1 MHVEVYYNKR
11 IFNMSNRNATSLML
25 KKIAFFLTSIF
36 ILHACT
42 STNASPIQRS
52 YEVSPNDT
60 ITEDSTIFFT
70 ISSVGDI
77 MAHQTQLNA
86 QKQADGSYDFKDNYQ
101 YMKPLFESF
110 DLMIANVETTFA
122 GAKKGYSAYPR
133 FNTPDALAEAIK
145 YSGIDVVSTT
155 NNHLFD
161 NGTNAMFRTLDVLR
175 AQGLTTLGTHKDT
188 TEKNYEIIEVK
199 GVKVGL
205 AAYTY
210 ESGKKEGL
218 KTINGLVV
226 PESKGNLIN
235 SFDPY
240 DSTEDLPKIKATVDA
255 MKKDSAEFII
265 FVMHWGVEYKSLP
278 NENQLLIA
286 QHLNNCGVD
295 VIFGSHPHVVQ
306 PIDFIENDSTG
317 QLTYVAY
324 SMGNFISNQRYET
337 MSNYNTEDGL
347 MTGIVVKKE
356 PNTPP
361 VLEAVFY
368 EPTWV
373 HRYKAD
379 GRYNYAVLPAN
390 KTLKNP
396 ESFKVKD
403 DATLDRVVK
412 SSERT
417 NTLIQKPMN
426 ESSISLFER
435 YLIDFE
441 TVGSLRD

>member
-1 MHVEVYYNKR
+1 MTYNR
-11 IFNMSNRNATSLML
+11 FVQ
-25 KKIAFFLTSIF
+25 KKIAPALKLVSIGVFYLFL
-36 ILHACT
+36 LQACT
-42 STNASPIQRS
+42 LSNASPIQQS
-52 YEVSPNDT
+52 FESPVDT
-60 ITEDSTIFFT
+60 LVEDETFFFT

-77 MAHQTQLNA
+77 MTHQTQLNA
-86 QKQADGSYDFKDNYQ
+86 QKKGDGSYDFKDNYQ
-101 YMKPLFESF
+101 YMRPIFESF

-133 FNTPDALAEAIK
+133 FNTPDALAEAVK

-161 NGTNAMFRTLDVLR
+161 NGTDAMFRTLDVLR
-175 AQGLTTLGTHKDT
+175 EQGLITLGTHKDT
-188 TEKNYEIIEVK
+188 TEKNYEIVDIK

-210 ESGKKEGL
+210 ESGKVDGL

-226 PESKGNLIN
+226 PKSKGNMIN

-240 DSTEDLPKIKATVDA
+240 ESTDDLPKLKATVDA
-255 MKKDSAEFII
+255 MKTDSAEFIV
-265 FVMHWGVEYKSLP
+265 FVLHWGVEYKSLP
-278 NENQLLIA
+278 NENQLLIT
-286 QHLNNCGVD
+286 QHLNSCGVD

-337 MSNYNTEDGL
+337 MSNYSTEDGL

-356 PNTPP
+356 SNAKP

-373 HRYKAD
+373 HRYKTN

-390 KTLKNP
+390 KTLKAP
-396 ESFKVKD
+396 KSFNIKD
-403 DATLDRVVK
+403 DATLNRVLK

-417 NTLIQKPMN
+417 NNLIRTPMH
-426 ESSISLFER
+426 ESSNSLFER
-435 YLIDFE
+435 YLIDFDS
-441 TVGSLRD
+441 VDGFRD

>member
-1 MHVEVYYNKR
+1 
-11 IFNMSNRNATSLML
+11 MSNQNTTVLL
-25 KKIAFFLTSIF
+25 FKKIAFFIVSIF
-36 ILHACT
+36 IFQACT
-42 STNASPIQRS
+42 LSNASPIQRAYKAIPS
-52 YEVSPNDT
+52 DT
-60 ITEDSTIFFT
+60 IAEDSTIFFT
-70 ISSVGDI
+70 IGSVGDI

-86 QKQADGSYDFKDNYQ
+86 QKQADGSYDFKDNFQ
-101 YMKPLFESF
+101 YMKPIFESF

-145 YSGIDVVSTT
+145 YSGIDAVSTT

-161 NGTNAMFRTLDVLR
+161 NGTFAMFRTLDVLR
-175 AQGLTTLGTHKDT
+175 DQGLITLGTHKDT
-188 TEKNYEIIEVK
+188 TEKNYEIIDIK

-240 DSTEDLPKIKATVDA
+240 DSSEDLPRLKATVDA
-255 MKKDSAEFII
+255 MKADSAAFIV
-265 FVMHWGVEYKSLP
+265 FVIHWGVEYKSLP

-356 PNTPP
+356 PNTKPS
-361 VLEAVFY
+361 LEAVFY

-373 HRYKAD
+373 HRYKAN
-379 GRYNYAVLPAN
+379 GRYNYAILPAN
-390 KTLKNP
+390 KTLKEPRKFN
-396 ESFKVKD
+396 VTD
-403 DATLDRVVK
+403 DATLNRVIK

-417 NTLIQKPMN
+417 NGLIENPIN
-426 ESSISLFER
+426 SEATHFFER
-435 YLIDFE
+435 YLIRYD
-441 TVGSLRD
+441 TKMNIGK